1 MLQATSES
9 GTPASA
15 VNVSAV
21 REIKNEIEGYR
32 PFKLLFFLN
41 QIIPHDLKDTS
52 PEISLF
58 PVMLYCG
65 TILGNTVN
73 ISPVISDCYHAS
85 SDLVSVCDTRACLKG
100 IHILIL
106 AR

>member
-1 MLQATSES
+1 MLQAASES

-15 VNVSAV
+15 VNVSTA

-32 PFKLLFFLN
+32 PFKKA
-41 QIIPHDLKDTS
+41 QIPHDLKDTS

-65 TILGNTVN
+65 AILGNTVN